1 MTVRRPLLVLL
12 PFLASGVVAFAQYAA
27 PAGGQASLTQVT
39 PSAGPAGSADDA
51 LSLRFADGIVAI
63 AEDKVFTVDDVRREI
78 APFIQQMQR
87 ESHTQEEFN
96 QKLESLE
103 DSIIQQLIDRVLII
117 KEFRKDEKR
126 RIPQSFV
133 DNDMAQRLNDQF
145 DNDRSKFLAYLRAKG
160 ETMRDY
166 EKDVEEDIIYQYER
180 QQQRKSLSVVSPVRI
195 EQFYKENK
203 DQFYQ
208 EDQVHMRMIELT
220 RNNGETDAQLR
231 SKAETILSRLRSGEK
246 FEDLAKQFS
255 EDLHRAKGGDWGLKK
270 RGDLKPE
277 FSEPLFAL
285 KQGQSTEPII
295 TPDGCFLLYVEDRK
309 YAGIQPLAD
318 VRQQIEQMLQTQM
331 TNAGEERWLERLR
344 RDGYVKHF

>member
-1 MTVRRPLLVLL
+1 MTVRRHLLSLL
-12 PFLASGVVAFAQYAA
+12 PLFAMGAAAQAQPGAGQPTMTQQVSGAQN
-27 PAGGQASLTQVT
+27 SSINT
-39 PSAGPAGSADDA
+39 DDG
-51 LSLRFADGIVAI
+51 LNLKFADGIVAI

-78 APFIQQMQR
+78 SPFIQQIQR
-87 ESHTQEEFN
+87 EAHSQDEFN

-117 KEFRKDEKR
+117 KEFHKDEKR
-126 RIPQSFV
+126 RIPASFV
-133 DNDMAQRLNDQF
+133 DNDMARRLNDQF

-160 ETMRDY
+160 ETLRDY
-166 EKDVEEDIIYQYER
+166 RKDVEEDIIYQYMR
-180 QQQRKSLSVVSPVRI
+180 QQQERTESVVSPVRI

-231 SKAETILSRLRSGEK
+231 TKADAILGRLRSGEK

-255 EDLHRAKGGDWGLKK
+255 EDPRRSKGGDYGLRK
-270 RGDLKPE
+270 RTDILPE
-277 FSEPLFAL
+277 FGGPLFAL
-285 KQGQSTEPII
+285 KKGEFTDPII
-295 TPDGCFLLYVEDRK
+295 TSAGCFILYAEDRI
-309 YAGIQPLAD
+309 YAGIQPLSA
-318 VRQQIEQMLQTQM
+318 VRSQIEGLLSTQM
-331 TNAGEERWLERLR
+331 TNAAEEKWLERLR